1 MDNLVHIGNADIP
14 IKEYKGERVVTFKD
28 IDMVH
33 ERPGGTARKIFSDN
47 RKHFVEG
54 EDYFVL
60 KTSDLENTG
69 LSEKRTLEN
78 LVLSNFGTALITE
91 RGYLMLVKSFT
102 DDLAWEVQRKL
113 VSSYFNVYFRMRLEH
128 CSRVRYQTLRMKGS
142 DCMNELQ
149 IFNNEEFGEIRTI
162 TKDNETWFVA
172 SDICR
177 SLDLSNPTM
186 AMQRID
192 DDEKAKFNLG
202 LSGGETNC
210 VNEYGLYSLV
220 LASRK
225 REAKDFKRWITH
237 EVLPSI
243 RKTGSYNKPMST
255 AEKIQL
261 LAQGNEEL
269 NERVD
274 MVDGRVTDLENN
286 MTINYGQ
293 QVVIGDEVNKV
304 VIGALGG
311 KDSAAYKEISRKVFS
326 ECNRDIKHYFHV
338 NSRNNIPKKRFDEAV
353 QYIKNW
359 HPCTNTQILI
369 NSFKI

>member
-1 MDNLVHIGNADIP
+1 
-14 IKEYKGERVVTFKD
+14 
-28 IDMVH
+28 
-33 ERPGGTARKIFSDN
+33 
-47 RKHFVEG
+47 
-54 EDYFVL
+54 
-60 KTSDLENTG
+60 
-69 LSEKRTLEN
+69 
-78 LVLSNFGTALITE
+78 
-91 RGYLMLVKSFT
+91 
-102 DDLAWEVQRKL
+102 
-113 VSSYFNVYFRMRLEH
+113 
-128 CSRVRYQTLRMKGS
+128 
-142 DCMNELQ
+142 MNELQ
-149 IFNNEEFGEIRTI
+149 IFNNEEFGEIRTVVVNDEPMFCLI
-162 TKDNETWFVA
+162 
-172 SDICR
+172 DICKA
-177 SLDLSNPTM
+177 LEMSNPTM
-186 AMQRID
+186 VAQRLD
-192 DDEKAKFNLG
+192 DDERTKLDLG
-202 LSGGETNC
+202 RAGDTNFIT
-210 VNEYGLYSLV
+210 ESGLYAVILRSDKPN
-220 LASRK
+220 AKKFRK
-225 REAKDFKRWITH
+225 WVTS

-286 MTINYGQ
+286 MTIDYGQ